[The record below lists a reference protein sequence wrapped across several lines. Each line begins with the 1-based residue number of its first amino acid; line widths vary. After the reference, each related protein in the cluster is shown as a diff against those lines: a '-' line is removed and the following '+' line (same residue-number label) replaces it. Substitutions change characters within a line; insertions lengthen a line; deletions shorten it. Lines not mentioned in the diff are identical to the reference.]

1 MKQKVK
7 QKTSNTIEINKPS
20 KYKTFVVYEHD
31 EFNKK
36 IYTYLGQ
43 QSKKVY
49 NQYIFCYQI
58 YELYKK
64 DIYKS
69 LYLKLKNGE
78 TINCE
83 KYIADKLNDS
93 INNYINIKLRIQSNN
108 AHIYHS
114 IKSYFNYH
122 NIILKNS
129 NYDYYHKYLSYW
141 IKTDQEI
148 FLDGIN
154 DNVLY
159 YNIVTKVLRS
169 IYMKNYN
176 TVKNEMLNHQKFTIN
191 DSEIINDIKNNNIRT
206 FELKNRYKRLILR
219 KFEVN
224 ITSDQN
230 IVAKIVRVRIPDIVK
245 KLDSTLVSNVMVKA
259 FSGYSSYYKLIQLGY
274 NKANK
279 PKFLKED
286 VFNLIYTYSK
296 VKEDTNNKCAKLL
309 ISKYISKNFNELFPD
324 YIQLS
329 NNKYID
335 KKYLIKIKDKKSIN
349 KKDNYVVND
358 NYIPKNN
365 RNIYD
370 SRYIIVNLDD
380 KILEKEKVEIEI
392 VFKNNCVIKHIK
404 YENEIINNSDNF
416 DTEVELSSENCIS
429 IDLGVKNLLS
439 IYDPLG
445 QSYIIPGNY
454 LTSINYYYN
463 KKIGDTQR
471 KNNKKIFDIY
481 QTKRKNIINNYFNLI
496 IKWMDN
502 KYKDKKAII
511 IGYNKDW
518 KNEVSLGSTQNMRFY
533 KIPYCSLLNKIK
545 DRFSDK
551 NIAVI
556 LQEESYTSKCD
567 SIGCEEI
574 KKHDTYMGQRINR
587 GLFSSSKHVYLNADI
602 NGAINIMRKLID
614 IKDIE
619 NNKKIFNPQKINI
632 FREV

>member
-1 MKQKVK
+1 
-7 QKTSNTIEINKPS
+7 
-20 KYKTFVVYEHD
+20 
-31 EFNKK
+31 
-36 IYTYLGQ
+36 
-43 QSKKVY
+43 
-49 NQYIFCYQI
+49 
-58 YELYKK
+58 
-64 DIYKS
+64 
-69 LYLKLKNGE
+69 
-78 TINCE
+78 
-83 KYIADKLNDS
+83 
-93 INNYINIKLRIQSNN
+93 
-108 AHIYHS
+108 
-114 IKSYFNYH
+114 
-122 NIILKNS
+122 
-129 NYDYYHKYLSYW
+129 
-141 IKTDQEI
+141 
-148 FLDGIN
+148 
-154 DNVLY
+154 
-159 YNIVTKVLRS
+159 
-169 IYMKNYN
+169 MKNYN

-380 KILEKEKVEIEI
+380 NILEKEKVEIEI

-404 YENEIINNSDNF
+404 YDNEIINNSDNF

-574 KKHDTYMGQRINR
+574 KKHDTYIGQRVKR

>member
-7 QKTSNTIEINKPS
+7 QKTGNTIEINKPS

-83 KYIADKLNDS
+83 KYVADKLNDS
-93 INNYINIKLRIQSNN
+93 INNYINIKLKIQSNN

-159 YNIVTKVLRS
+159 YNIVTKVLIS

-206 FELKNRYKRLILR
+206 FELKNRYKNLILR

-245 KLDSTLVSNVMVKA
+245 RLDSTLVSNVMIKA
-259 FSGYSSYYKLIQLGY
+259 FSGYSSYYKLKQLGY

-309 ISKYISKNFNELFPD
+309 ISTYISKNFNELFPD
-324 YIQLS
+324 YIQLC

-335 KKYLIKIKDKKSIN
+335 KKYLIKIKDRKSIN
-349 KKDNYVVND
+349 KKDNYIIND

-365 RNIYD
+365 KNIYD

-439 IYDPLG
+439 IYDPIG

-496 IKWMDN
+496 IKWMEN
-502 KYKDKKAII
+502 KYKDKKTII

-574 KKHDTYMGQRINR
+574 KKHDTYMGKRVNR

>member
-7 QKTSNTIEINKPS
+7 QKTGSTIQINKPS
-20 KYKTFVVYEHD
+20 EYKTFVVYEHN

-36 IYTYLGQ
+36 IFTYLGQ

-58 YELYKK
+58 YDLYKK

-69 LYLKLKNGE
+69 LYDKLNNGE
-78 TINCE
+78 TVDCE
-83 KYIADKLNDS
+83 KYVSDKLNKS
-93 INNYINIKLRIQSNN
+93 IDNYIDIKQKIQSNN
-108 AHIYHS
+108 AHIYYS
-114 IKSYFNYH
+114 ITSYLKYH
-122 NIILKNS
+122 NIIIKNS
-129 NYDYYHKYLSYW
+129 NYDIAHNYLSYW
-141 IKTDQEI
+141 IKTDKEI

-159 YNIVTKVLRS
+159 YNIVTNILRS
-169 IYMKNYN
+169 IYLKNYN

-191 DSEIINDIKNNNIRT
+191 DSEIINDVKNNDIKIFEIKNH
-206 FELKNRYKRLILR
+206 YKQLILK
-219 KFEVN
+219 KFNVN

-230 IVAKIVRVRIPDIVK
+230 IVAKMVRVRIPDIVK

-259 FSGYSSYYKLIQLGY
+259 YSGYSSYYKLRQLGY

-296 VKEDTNNKCAKLL
+296 VKEDTDNKCAKLFTSNYL
-309 ISKYISKNFNELFPD
+309 SNNFNELFPD
-324 YIQLS
+324 YVKLS
-329 NNKYID
+329 NHKYVNKNYLNKIAD
-335 KKYLIKIKDKKSIN
+335 KKNIN
-349 KKDNYVVND
+349 KKDNYIVN
-358 NYIPKNN
+358 NYYIQKNN
-365 RNIYD
+365 KHIYD

-380 KILEKEKVEIEI
+380 KILAKDKVEIEI

-404 YENEIINNSDNF
+404 YENEIIKNSNNF
-416 DTEVELSSENCIS
+416 DEEVELLSNNCIS

-454 LTSINYYYN
+454 LTSINFYYN
-463 KKIGDTQR
+463 KKIRDTQR

-496 IKWMDN
+496 IKWLEN
-502 KYKDKKAII
+502 KYKEKKAII
-511 IGYNKDW
+511 VGYNQDW
-518 KNEVSLGSTQNMRFY
+518 KNGVSLGSTQNMRFY

-545 DRFSDK
+545 DRFSDN

-567 SIGCEEI
+567 SLGNEEI
-574 KKHDTYMGQRINR
+574 KKHDNYMGKRLNR

-602 NGAINIMRKLID
+602 NGAINIMRKLIE

-619 NNKKIFNPQKINI
+619 KNKKIFNPQKINI